1 MSSNHPE
8 ATAERKP
15 DRAEKPERVERELV
29 LNATR
34 EGLEIALVED
44 RRLVEYHVEREN
56 SRFNVG
62 DIHLGRVRKI
72 NPGLNAA
79 FVDVGH
85 EKDAF
90 LHYTDLGPRFR
101 TLYNFVQRGVKG
113 SLRGAHL
120 KGFRVEDELVK
131 TGKMN
136 QVLQKGQ
143 QVLVQVLKEPI
154 SSKGPRITS
163 EISLP
168 GRYIVMTPFN
178 GSIGVSRRITASGER
193 KRLLSLLESIAP
205 PNWGVIARTAAEG
218 VGVAELHED
227 VNRILAQWET
237 IIGNLKGAKPR
248 DVVFSETR
256 KVNALIRDLLSRPF
270 SRIVVN
276 DGAVAEE
283 LRRTLE
289 EGQAGSG
296 KIVHHYTGKKPIFDA
311 LDVTKQIKGSFG
323 ETVSLRSGAYL
334 VIQHTE
340 ALHVID
346 INSGPKIARRTDQD
360 ENALKV
366 KLAVYCADP
375 LYDTVSPGDLL
386 ATLDTAGLERQLAL
400 ARLNLETAEEVARQ
414 LRLRDLGGI
423 IIVDFIDM
431 RNPDH
436 KKQVYKAMKDHMK
449 DDRAKHAILPLS
461 KFGLMQITRQRV
473 RPEVNIVTQ
482 EKCPSCG
489 GTGKVESTV
498 LLVDEIEHKL
508 DYLMALAGRHEIH
521 LHAHPFVAA
530 YLRRGLWRSVRFG
543 WFRRWRRWVRV
554 HPDLALPITEYRF
567 TDAAGEEI
575 RTED

>member
-120 KGFRVEDELVK
+120 KGFRVEAELVK

-366 KLAVYCADP
+366 
-375 LYDTVSPGDLL
+375 
-386 ATLDTAGLERQLAL
+386 
-400 ARLNLETAEEVARQ
+400 NLETAEEVARQ

>member
-34 EGLEIALVED
+34 EGLEIALVEN

-120 KGFRVEDELVK
+120 KGFRMEPELVK

-276 DGAVAEE
+276 DGGVAEE

-289 EGQAGSG
+289 ESQAGSG
-296 KIVHHYTGKKPIFDA
+296 KIVNHYTGKKPIFDA

-366 KLAVYCADP
+366 
-375 LYDTVSPGDLL
+375 
-386 ATLDTAGLERQLAL
+386 
-400 ARLNLETAEEVARQ
+400 NLETAEEVARQ

-554 HPDLALPITEYRF
+554 HPDLGLPITEYRF

>member
-34 EGLEIALVED
+34 DGLEIALVED

-366 KLAVYCADP
+366 
-375 LYDTVSPGDLL
+375 
-386 ATLDTAGLERQLAL
+386 
-400 ARLNLETAEEVARQ
+400 NLETAEEVARQ

-449 DDRAKHAILPLS
+449 EDRAKHAILPLS

>member
-366 KLAVYCADP
+366 
-375 LYDTVSPGDLL
+375 
-386 ATLDTAGLERQLAL
+386 
-400 ARLNLETAEEVARQ
+400 NLETAEEVARQ

>member
-34 EGLEIALVED
+34 DGLEIALVED

-366 KLAVYCADP
+366 
-375 LYDTVSPGDLL
+375 
-386 ATLDTAGLERQLAL
+386 
-400 ARLNLETAEEVARQ
+400 NLETAEEVARQ

>member
-1 MSSNHPE
+1 MSNHPE
-8 ATAERKP
+8 AKPASPRTGKAENA
-15 DRAEKPERVERELV
+15 DRVVERELV
-29 LNATR
+29 LNATKD
-34 EGLEIALVED
+34 GLEIALVED
-44 RRLVEYHVEREN
+44 RRLVEYHVERED

-62 DIHLGRVRKI
+62 DIHLGKVRKI

-90 LHYTDLGPRFR
+90 LHYTDLGPKYT
-101 TLYNFVQRGVKG
+101 TLYNFTQRAIKG
-113 SLRGAHL
+113 NLRGSHL
-120 KGFRVEDELVK
+120 KGFRVEPEIVK

-136 QVLQKGQ
+136 EVLAKGQ

-193 KRLLSLLESIAP
+193 KRLLKLLESIAP
-205 PNWGVIARTAAEG
+205 PNWGVIARTASEG

-227 VNRILAQWET
+227 VNRILEQWDHVIT
-237 IIGNLKGAKPR
+237 NLKGAKPR
-248 DVVFSETR
+248 DTIFSETR

-270 SRIVVN
+270 NRIVVN
-276 DGAVAEE
+276 DGSVAED
-283 LRRTLE
+283 LRRNLD
-289 EGQAGSG
+289 EGKAGAG
-296 KIVHHYTGKKPIFDA
+296 KVVHHYNGKKPIFDA
-311 LDVTKQIKGSFG
+311 LHITKQIKGSFG

-346 INSGPKIARRTDQD
+346 INSGPKIAKRTDQE
-360 ENALKV
+360 ENALRV
-366 KLAVYCADP
+366 N
-375 LYDTVSPGDLL
+375 
-386 ATLDTAGLERQLAL
+386 LDC
-400 ARLNLETAEEVARQ
+400 AEEVARQ

-431 RNPDH
+431 RSSDH
-436 KKQVYKAMKDHMK
+436 KKELFRAMKDLMRE
-449 DDRAKHAILPLS
+449 DRAKHAILPLS

-473 RPEVNIVTQ
+473 RPEVNIATK
-482 EKCPSCG
+482 ETCPSCG
-489 GTGKVESTV
+489 GSGKIESTV
-498 LLVDEIEHKL
+498 LLVDEIDSKLEYLIAQSSGHK
-508 DYLMALAGRHEIH
+508 IH

-530 YLRRGLWRSVRFG
+530 YIKKGFWNSLQMQWY
-543 WFRRWRRWVRV
+543 RRWRKWVRI
-554 HPDLALPITEYRF
+554 HSDLALPITEYRF
-567 TDAAGEEI
+567 TDASNEAFRLEE
-575 RTED
+575 

>member
-276 DGAVAEE
+276 DGGVAEE

-366 KLAVYCADP
+366 
-375 LYDTVSPGDLL
+375 
-386 ATLDTAGLERQLAL
+386 
-400 ARLNLETAEEVARQ
+400 NLETAEEVARQ

>member
-366 KLAVYCADP
+366 
-375 LYDTVSPGDLL
+375 
-386 ATLDTAGLERQLAL
+386 
-400 ARLNLETAEEVARQ
+400 NLETAEEVARQ

-449 DDRAKHAILPLS
+449 EDRAKHAILPLS

>member
-113 SLRGAHL
+113 NLRGAHL
-120 KGFRVEDELVK
+120 KGFRMEAELVK

-366 KLAVYCADP
+366 
-375 LYDTVSPGDLL
+375 
-386 ATLDTAGLERQLAL
+386 
-400 ARLNLETAEEVARQ
+400 NLETAEEVARQ